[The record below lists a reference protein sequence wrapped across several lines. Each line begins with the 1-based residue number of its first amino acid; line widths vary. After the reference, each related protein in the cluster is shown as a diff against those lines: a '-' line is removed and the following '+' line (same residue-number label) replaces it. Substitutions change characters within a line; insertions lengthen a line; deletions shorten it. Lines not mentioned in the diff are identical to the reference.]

1 MTYDTPI
8 RTVET
13 NDDDDGVDR
22 AVFADEVGSL
32 QSPQIELADDDDDRD
47 VAAVVEPRSKC
58 TYRNLIVPAA
68 VQISIYN

>member
-13 NDDDDGVDR
+13 NDDDDDVDR

-32 QSPQIELADDDDDRD
+32 
-47 VAAVVEPRSKC
+47 
-58 TYRNLIVPAA
+58 
-68 VQISIYN
+68 